1 MTPATSHWPEPIKL
15 QLPERIG
22 AAGNPISPIELS
34 VQIAGEGPTVVLSH
48 GFPELAYSWR
58 HQIRPLVDAG
68 FKVIVPDQRGYGA
81 SDSPESIGDF
91 DLEHLTSDLIAILD
105 LLEIEQAVFA
115 GHDWGGNVTWAM
127 PILYPERTAGSIG
140 VNTPYAL
147 FPGTDLLR
155 LAFPDPDKL
164 YLLWFQKP
172 GIAEGIMDEQVR
184 ACFDL
189 IMRRAEKPDGESIM
203 KGGGEDEELDAN
215 PFRRL
220 AETEPMGE
228 PFLSEEEFETYV
240 RVFESTGFRGGI
252 NWYRNLDRNREL
264 FPEIGTKK
272 LEGPCL
278 MVTAE
283 WDRALTPA
291 LADGMPDLCSD
302 LEIQMIKEC
311 GHWTQQEKPAEL
323 NAILVDWLTR
333 RMLQ

>member
-1 MTPATSHWPEPIKL
+1 MTTTRDQWPEPTRL
-15 QLPERIG
+15 RLPKRIG
-22 AAGNPISPIELS
+22 AAGNTISPIELS
-34 VQIAGEGPTVVLSH
+34 VQIAGEGPAVVLSH

-58 HQIRPLVDAG
+58 HQIRPLVEAG

-81 SDSPESIGDF
+81 SDCPESTGDF

-105 LLEIEQAVFA
+105 QLEIEKAVFV

-127 PILYPERTAGSIG
+127 PVLYPERTAGSIG

-164 YLLWFQKP
+164 YLLWFQKV
-172 GIAEGIMDEQVR
+172 GIAEGVMDSQVR

-189 IMRRAEKPDGESIM
+189 IMRRAEALGGESIL
-203 KGGGEDEELDAN
+203 KGGEALDAN

-220 AETEPMGE
+220 AETEPVGE
-228 PFLSEEEFETYV
+228 SFLSEREFEAYV
-240 RVFESTGFRGGI
+240 REFERTGFRGGI

-264 FPEIGTKK
+264 FPEIGTRK
-272 LEGPCL
+272 LDLPCL

-291 LADGMPDLCSD
+291 LAEGMPDLCSD

-323 NAILVDWLTR
+323 NAILIDWLTR
-333 RMLQ
+333 RMLE

>member
-1 MTPATSHWPEPIKL
+1 MKDLWPEPTRM

-22 AAGNPISPIELS
+22 AAGNRIAAIELS
-34 VQIAGEGPTVVLSH
+34 VRSAGEGPAVVLSH

-58 HQIRPLVDAG
+58 HQVRPLVDAG

-81 SDSPESIGDF
+81 SDSPDSIGDF

-105 LLEIEQAVFA
+105 LLEIEKAVFA

-127 PILYPERTAGSIG
+127 PVLYPERTAGSIG

-164 YLLWFQKP
+164 YLLWFQEP
-172 GIAEGIMDEQVR
+172 GIAEGVMDGQVR

-189 IMRRAEKPDGESIM
+189 IMRRAGKPDGESIM
-203 KGGGEDEELDAN
+203 KGGEELDAN

-220 AETEPMGE
+220 EETEPIGE
-228 PFLSEEEFETYV
+228 PFLSKEEFETYISV
-240 RVFESTGFRGGI
+240 YESTGFRGGI

-264 FPEIGTKK
+264 FPEIGTKQ
-272 LEGPCL
+272 LDGPCL

-291 LADGMPDLCSD
+291 LAEGMPALCTD
-302 LEIQMIKEC
+302 LEIHMIKEC

-333 RMLQ
+333 RML